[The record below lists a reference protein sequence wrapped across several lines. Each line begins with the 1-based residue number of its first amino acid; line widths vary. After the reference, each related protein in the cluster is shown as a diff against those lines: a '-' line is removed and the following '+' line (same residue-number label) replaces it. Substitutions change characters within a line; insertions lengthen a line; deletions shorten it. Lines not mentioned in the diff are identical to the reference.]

1 MSTEIPPPCTALET
15 TMTEQPPAATPP
27 PTGDHSPSRSLAS
40 VHKLD
45 LGIIGLGVLTF
56 IFSLLPY
63 YSWSV
68 ESSFMST
75 SASVSAWHGFFGW
88 FGALCALAAAV
99 VLLVHVLGVA
109 ALPVP
114 VRTTV
119 LALFAVAALCTVLA
133 LFVIPGGGGD
143 VKGAG
148 FKADSGHAIGYWLAL
163 LATLAGTAL
172 AFMRKDEHA

>member
-1 MSTEIPPPCTALET
+1 
-15 TMTEQPPAATPP
+15 MTEQPPAATPP
-27 PTGDHSPSRSLAS
+27 AGGHTPSRSLAS
-40 VHKLD
+40 VHRLD
-45 LGIIGLGVLTF
+45 LGIIALGVLTF

-68 ESSFMST
+68 SSSMLST

-88 FGALCALAAAV
+88 FGAVCALAAAA
-99 VLLVHVLGVA
+99 VLLVHVLGVT

-119 LALFAVAALCTVLA
+119 LALFAAAAVCTVLA

-143 VKGAG
+143 IKGAG
-148 FKADSGHAIGYWLAL
+148 FRADSGHAIGYWLAL

-172 AFMRKDEHA
+172 AFMRKDETA